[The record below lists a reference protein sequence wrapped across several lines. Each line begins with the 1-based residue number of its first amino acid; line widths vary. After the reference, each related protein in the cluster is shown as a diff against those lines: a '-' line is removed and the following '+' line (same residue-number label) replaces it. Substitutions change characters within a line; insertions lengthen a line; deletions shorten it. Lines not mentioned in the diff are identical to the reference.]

1 MKKFKDIIIMM
12 FSLILCIPVYS
23 QEGASVKM
31 SSYEYLDEQSRDVS
45 SCCVEINNTSTD
57 DYLTWISSTPVD
69 DLSDEQLIRAYFF
82 ERKGDFSLAS
92 LMYECIDIPGSV
104 VIGVDFIKAISNGV
118 MFTYYL
124 SDTSKMDYYRKRI
137 VLLKRKTVE
146 DIIKVK
152 IPNSYL
158 WCGDSIVLR

>member
-1 MKKFKDIIIMM
+1 
-12 FSLILCIPVYS
+12 
-23 QEGASVKM
+23 
-31 SSYEYLDEQSRDVS
+31 
-45 SCCVEINNTSTD
+45 
-57 DYLTWISSTPVD
+57 
-69 DLSDEQLIRAYFF
+69 
-82 ERKGDFSLAS
+82 
-92 LMYECIDIPGSV
+92 MYECIDIPGSV
-104 VIGVDFIKAISNGV
+104 AIGVDFIKAISNGG

-124 SDTSKMDYYRKRI
+124 SDTSKVDYYRKRI